1 MEDEFADAIKSR
13 GDDFKF
19 FQDQY
24 GEHPDE
30 RAVKNEELTEKLG
43 DIQTLTN
50 IYGGLKDKVGWRK
63 QYYLIWTDANVL
75 QFVVTCDKHFGSYLS
90 REHLVYKAHTTYNM
104 TLYS

>member
-43 DIQTLTN
+43 DIQTLTS
-50 IYGGLKDKVGWRK
+50 IYGGLKDKVGKHVFWI
-63 QYYLIWTDANVL
+63 Q
-75 QFVVTCDKHFGSYLS
+75 CDVIDTYFASSSYHS
-90 REHLVYKAHTTYNM
+90 EEKCTIHKNTV
-104 TLYS
+104 